1 MGTTMAEGERP
12 PQDAAIDRR
21 SFVTRMGVITAAA
34 MAGVPLEGRA
44 LPPVELLPASGG
56 AGASSSS
63 PHADPGRAE
72 LDGAFPTHPADLKIW
87 QARRLFARGEL
98 GAMELLEACLERL
111 DARDPVYRAFNAV
124 PRGQAMEMA
133 RALDEESR
141 SLGPG
146 RGLLAGIPLV
156 VKDNLWTAGVLTTAN
171 SRIFQGFVPAED
183 ATAWARLRVGGA
195 ILLGKTQMGPLATT
209 RAMTPD
215 GEVTTVNAW
224 APDDPRVSPGGS
236 SSGTATAVAGGVAPA
251 GLGTQTGG
259 SVTVPSLAQGLT
271 GIKPTLGRVSLRG
284 VIPLT
289 YSRDHVGPMA
299 RDARDAALLLQ
310 VMAGAD
316 PADPRTAGLPPVPDY
331 RTAVEPVEG
340 GRGPIPRWSTR
351 LGVPEGWVEV
361 DGDRGRLRRDFLN
374 EMEAAGVRL
383 VDVHP
388 SEEWRELGSGMF
400 NAVRLPERTEPFLEH
415 LRDDVRLFGVSL
427 GSWIQGLFLS
437 GDEYLKGQR
446 ARLGL
451 LRLTLEE
458 IFRDCDV
465 VLQPSHLP
473 FDMIGLP
480 LLAMPIGMR
489 EVGGRERPDGVLLGG
504 PPLGEERLLALAGA
518 WQART
523 EHHLARPEAPDAE
536 LVETARRGGAEK
548 LRHDVTW
555 VTEHAQ

>member
-1 MGTTMAEGERP
+1 MADTPRP
-12 PQDAAIDRR
+12 PQDGSIDRR
-21 SFVTRMGVITAAA
+21 SFVARMGVITAAA
-34 MAGVPLEGRA
+34 MAGVPLE
-44 LPPVELLPASGG
+44 
-56 AGASSSS
+56 AGAIPRVESRGEESR
-63 PHADPGRAE
+63 DPAPPEPGSGHYALGDR
-72 LDGAFPTHPADLKIW
+72 PVHPADFTIW
-87 QARRLFARGEL
+87 QARQALGRGEL
-98 GAMELLEACLERL
+98 GALELLDACLERL

-124 PRGQAMEMA
+124 PRGQAREAA
-133 RALDEESR
+133 RSLDDMGRPVSR
-141 SLGPG
+141 SLGS
-146 RGLLAGIPLV
+146 LAGIPLV
-156 VKDNLWTAGVLTTAN
+156 LKDNLWTAGVLTTAN
-171 SRIFQGFVPAED
+171 SSIFQGFVPHDD
-183 ATAWARLRVGGA
+183 ATAWARLRREGA

-209 RAMTPD
+209 RAMTPE

-236 SSGTATAVAGGVAPA
+236 SSGTATAVAGGIAPG

-271 GIKPTLGRVSLRG
+271 GLKPTLGRVSLRG

-289 YSRDHVGPMA
+289 YSRDHVGPLA

-310 VMAGAD
+310 VMAGPD
-316 PADPRTAGLPPVPDY
+316 PADPRTGGLPPVPDY

-340 GRGPIPRWSTR
+340 GRGPAPRWPTR
-351 LGVPEGWVEV
+351 LGVPPGWLEAE
-361 DGDRGRLRRDFLN
+361 GDRGQFRREFLN

-383 VDVHP
+383 VDVRP
-388 SEEWRELGSGMF
+388 SEAWRELSSGMF

-415 LRDDVRLFGVSL
+415 LREDVRLFGVSL

-446 ARLGL
+446 ARLKL

-458 IFRDCDV
+458 VFRDCDV

-480 LLAMPIGMR
+480 LLAMPIGLR
-489 EVGGRERPDGVLLGG
+489 EVNGRTRPDGILLGG
-504 PPLGEERLLALAGA
+504 PPLGEERLLALAGT

-523 EHHLARPEAPDAE
+523 RHHLARPDAPDAA
-536 LVETARRGGAEK
+536 LVEAALQGRTPR
-548 LRHDVTW
+548 LHHDVTW